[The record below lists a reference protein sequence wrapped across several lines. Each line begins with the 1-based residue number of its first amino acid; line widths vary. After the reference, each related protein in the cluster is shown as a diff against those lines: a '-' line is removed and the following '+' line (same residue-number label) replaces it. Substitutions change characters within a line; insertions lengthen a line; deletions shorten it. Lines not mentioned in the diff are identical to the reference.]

1 MAKNTAEYF
10 RYPVAAPGAE
20 AWGLKVTGAGYQ
32 PVGPGGAPI
41 PIRQHPPGHSY
52 SWKAGRVLGEHAL
65 VYVTHGQGEF
75 ESIPTGRL
83 DLQAGDAAVLFPGV
97 WHRYRPRADMGW
109 GIFWVHFSGSIA
121 CELVQRQLLAPPQA
135 VIRCGLDDM
144 LVEAFRSLLD
154 AVRSDRT
161 GAGPLAAAKTMELLA
176 RVTAATAPTPTPSRL
191 KQIVRRARLLLEEQ
205 PGAMPVI
212 DDMIQGFDVSRA
224 HFFRA
229 FRRETGQTPYGYHLQ
244 LCIRR
249 AGDMLR
255 NSDLSVKDIAA
266 ALGFQNPYHFSKLF
280 KKKTGVSPRP
290 YREQWR
296 QGRAEAGFAPRG
308 HDASHYESRDS
319 HDTPGE
325 AP

>member
-1 MAKNTAEYF
+1 MAKNPPEYY
-10 RYPVAAPGAE
+10 RYPVASPGDE
-20 AWGLKVTGAGYQ
+20 AWGLVVTGAGYQ
-32 PVGPGGAPI
+32 PVDPGGAPI
-41 PIRQHPPGHSY
+41 PHRHHPPGHFY

-65 VYVTHGQGEF
+65 VYVTHGHGEF

-83 DLQAGDAAVLFPGV
+83 DLNAGDAVVLFPGV
-97 WHRYRPRADMGW
+97 WHRYRPRVDSGW
-109 GIFWVHFSGSIA
+109 GIYWVHFSGPIA
-121 CELVQRQLLAPPQA
+121 RELVQRRLLSPPHA

-144 LVEAFRSLLD
+144 LVEAFRGLLD
-154 AVRSDRT
+154 AIRNDRA
-161 GAGPLAAAKTMELLA
+161 GAGPLATAKTMELLA
-176 RVTAATAPTPTPSRL
+176 RVTAATRPSQTPSRL

-229 FRRETGQTPYGYHLQ
+229 FRRETGQTPYSYHLQ

-280 KKKTGVSPRP
+280 KKKTGISPRP

-296 QGRAEAGFAPRG
+296 QGLAGAGFAPSG
-308 HDASHYESRDS
+308 LDASHYRARDS
-319 HDTPGE
+319 
-325 AP
+325 